1 MGCAQSRIDNEESVA
16 RCKDRKI
23 LMKDAVAARNAFASG
38 HSGYVVA
45 LKNTGAA
52 LSDYG
57 HGETEDT
64 TQLHHLQQPLD
75 STTEPPPP
83 PPPPPIDNLP
93 PPPPPLPSFS
103 PSPINLKRTT
113 SMPEIP
119 MKLGKP
125 GRVIDSVTIAEEDEE
140 EDHEVDEEE
149 SGKGLRRMRGS
160 RNGVEEMGSKVTPSS
175 PPRTPEMK
183 LVPPMPESKGMAWDY
198 FFMMDNMAGSSMSG
212 EDESRGENDGHANMG
227 FGEAQNV
234 AVGGNLDDG
243 VEPKTPE
250 KVEEKLEETPVKQIE
265 HSHTAPPEFRRAV
278 KVASSVSLMEVLNQI
293 DDHFLRAS
301 ESAQEVS
308 KMLEATRLHYHSN
321 FADNRGM
328 YIYAFVYY
336 MMVAVTGNSLR
347 RKFFHTKKT
356 SFLFFFT

>member
-1 MGCAQSRIDNEESVA
+1 MGCAQSRIDNEESVS

-23 LMKDAVAARNAFASG
+23 LMKDAVVARNAFASG
-38 HSGYVVA
+38 HSGYAVA

-57 HGETEDT
+57 HGETEET

-75 STTEPPPP
+75 STSEPPP

-93 PPPPPLPSFS
+93 PPPPPLPNFS
-103 PSPINLKRTT
+103 PSPIILKRAT

-125 GRVIDSVTIAEEDEE
+125 GRVIDSITIAEEDEE
-140 EDHEVDEEE
+140 EDNEVDGEE
-149 SGKGLRRMRGS
+149 SGKGLRRSRGS
-160 RNGVEEMGSKVTPSS
+160 RNGVEEMGSEVTPSP

-198 FFMMDNMAGSSMSG
+198 FFMMDNMAGSSLSG
-212 EDESRGENDGHANMG
+212 EDESRGENDGHVNME
-227 FGEAQNV
+227 FGEAENL
-234 AVGGNLDDG
+234 AVGGGNLDDG

-250 KVEEKLEETPVKQIE
+250 KVEEKPEETPVRQIE
-265 HSHTAPPEFRRAV
+265 HSHTAPSDFRRAV
-278 KVASSVSLMEVLNQI
+278 KAASSVSLMQVLNQI
-293 DDHFLRAS
+293 DDHFLKAS

-328 YIYAFVYY
+328 HICFCLLLNGGCDWEFLETEVPSY
-336 MMVAVTGNSLR
+336 
-347 RKFFHTKKT
+347 TKK
-356 SFLFFFT
+356 SFFFFPI